1 MTYPKTI
8 EEIKKEWYDMLFEF
22 PQLKGIS
29 DVEKQTLTKY
39 FDEIDFTANNN
50 QLHIYEKLHKIIW
63 DLVWPYDDIIQVY
76 LLVQTL
82 QEVAV
87 AIWILN
93 EKKLPN
99 VEWLMDTYLD
109 YWTEDPKRLC
119 EPLFTDGSQGK
130 NFHEAIGYAGN
141 RTINKIALHVISQMK
156 QTVLVIDG
164 RPHVMYPGL
173 MSYMIGYYKI
183 NRDEYWRMTDAE
195 RQALHDQHNSGSKA
209 IPFDPQ
215 FAEKYGKNPNG
226 PF

>member
-1 MTYPKTI
+1 MKTN
-8 EEIKKEWYDMLFEF
+8 EEIRKESYDMLFSF
-22 PQLKGIS
+22 PQMKDTT
-29 DVEKQTLTKY
+29 DVEKQTLIKY
-39 FDEIDFTANNN
+39 FDEIDATAHNN
-50 QLHIYEKLHKIIW
+50 QLHIYDKLHKIIW
-63 DLVWPYDDIIQVY
+63 DLVWPYDYIIQVY
-76 LLVQTL
+76 LLTSTL

-99 VEWLMDTYLD
+99 IEWLIDTYLD
-109 YWTEDPKRLC
+109 YWTEDPKRMC

-141 RTINKIALHVISQMK
+141 RTINKIALHVIDKMNEVIL
-156 QTVLVIDG
+156 TIDG
-164 RPHVMYPGL
+164 KPQKILTGK
-173 MSYMIGYYKI
+173 MSYLIGYHKI
-183 NRDEYWRMTDAE
+183 DRDEYWRMNDAE

-209 IPFDPQ
+209 IPFDPI